1 MTEAT
6 SDVKGLLP
14 VEMEKK
20 KLDEARERLEEIQK
34 DAKDREEE
42 IAKITT
48 VAATFA
54 ERREV
59 CFPVLFT

>member
-1 MTEAT
+1 M
-6 SDVKGLLP
+6 KGLLP

-20 KLDEARERLEEIQK
+20 KLNEARERLEEIQK
-34 DAKDREEE
+34 DAKDRQEE

-59 CFPVLFT
+59 CFLSCFT

>member
-1 MTEAT
+1 M
-6 SDVKGLLP
+6 
-14 VEMEKK
+14 EMEKK